1 MKMST
6 YRLFLLG
13 VLLRRSLCMK
23 REPIFFLLPLPV
35 LSRDLDSPLQ
45 SLITILLAAEPCL
58 VMLLGKLNK
67 TLA

>member
-1 MKMST
+1 M

-35 LSRDLDSPLQ
+35 LSRDLLDSPLQ
-45 SLITILLAAEPCL
+45 SLIMILLAAEPCL
-58 VMLLGKLNK
+58 VVLLGKPNK